1 MKVLK
6 FYADWCGPC
15 KSLSATIE
23 KHYNGE
29 VPVENVDIDNQQE
42 LAIKYGIRGV
52 PTCVLV
58 EDDGTEIRRKSGVM
72 MIDQFEQ
79 FVKGE

>member
-15 KSLSATIE
+15 KALGTTIE
-23 KHYNGE
+23 KYYTGD
-29 VPVENVDIDNQQE
+29 VPVENVDIDKDQAT
-42 LAIKYGIRGV
+42 AIKFGVRSV
-52 PTCVLV
+52 PTCVVVDENGPEL
-58 EDDGTEIRRKSGVM
+58 RRKTGVM
-72 MIDQFEQ
+72 MIDEFEK

>member
-15 KSLSATIE
+15 KSLSATL
-23 KHYNGE
+23 KAHYTGD
-29 VPVENVDIDNQQE
+29 VPVEDVNIDE
-42 LAIKYGIRGV
+42 SIDVARKFGIRSV
-52 PTCVLV
+52 PTCVV
-58 EDDGTEIRRKSGVM
+58 VDGSGNEVRRRVGM
-72 MIDQFEQ
+72 MSIDQFEQ

>member
-1 MKVLK
+1 MRVLK

-23 KHYNGE
+23 KHYTGD
-29 VPVENVDIDNQQE
+29 VPVENVDIDKQQD

-52 PTCVLV
+52 PTCVVVDDAGV
-58 EDDGTEIRRKSGVM
+58 ELRRKSGVM